1 MHSRSISRRAMAT
14 FGAAT
19 AVCALAAS
27 PAAAQSEQSAYPEKN
42 VRFLVAFAP
51 GGPAD
56 IVARITGQALGERW
70 GKTVVVENRGGAGG
84 NIAAVAASRAEPDG
98 YTILVTTSALAVNL
112 SFYDNPGYAIGDF
125 KTAALIATAPN
136 IIVGAPS
143 LKASTL
149 KDVIT
154 LAGSQ
159 SLSYGSAGLGTTP
172 HLSGERVFRLLG
184 KVDVRHVPFTGAG
197 PAVAATMSG
206 HVPLASVALS
216 AAIEQVKAG
225 TVKGLAVT
233 SAARLPDLP
242 NVPTVAESGLGEVE
256 DATWVA
262 LFVPAKTPDAIV
274 ARINAD
280 ANAAMSGPKARE
292 ALGKAGFLPL
302 SGDVAQAQA
311 YVASEVKK
319 WGEVVKASGVKAPN

>member
-1 MHSRSISRRAMAT
+1 MTRSIIRHLS
-14 FGAAT
+14 
-19 AVCALAAS
+19 LAAGVAALSASVLFTS
-27 PAAAQSEQSAYPEKN
+27 PGLAQDATGYPDKN

-56 IVARITGQALGERW
+56 IVARIAGQALGERW

-84 NIAAVAASRAEPDG
+84 NIAAVAASRAEADG

-112 SFYDNPGYAIGDF
+112 SFYDNPGYALRDF

-143 LKASTL
+143 LKANSL
-149 KDVIT
+149 KDVIA
-154 LAGSQ
+154 LAKTEA
-159 SLSYGSAGLGTTP
+159 LSYGSAGLGTTP
-172 HLSGERVFRLLG
+172 HLSGERIFRLLG

-197 PAVAATMSG
+197 PAVAATLAG

-216 AAIEQVKAG
+216 AAIQQVKAG

-242 NVPTVAESGLGEVE
+242 NVPTVAESGLGDVE

-262 LFVPAKTPDAIV
+262 LFVPAATPASIV

-280 ANAAMSGPKARE
+280 ANAAMAGAKAKE
-292 ALGKAGFLPL
+292 ALARAGFLPL
-302 SGDVAQAQA
+302 SGDLASASR
-311 YVASEVKK
+311 YVESEVKK
-319 WGEVVKASGVKAPN
+319 WGEVVKASGVKAAN

>member
-1 MHSRSISRRAMAT
+1 MKAESVSRRALLAAST
-14 FGAAT
+14 ILALGAA
-19 AVCALAAS
+19 AAS
-27 PAAAQSEQSAYPEKN
+27 PAAAQNYPEKN

-56 IVARITGQALGERW
+56 IVARIAGQALGELW
-70 GKTVVVENRGGAGG
+70 GKSVVVENRGGAGG
-84 NIAAVAASRAEPDG
+84 NIAAVAASRADADG

-112 SFYDNPGYAIGDF
+112 TFYDNPGYSLDDLKA
-125 KTAALIATAPN
+125 AALIATAPN

-143 LKASTL
+143 LKANTL
-149 KDVIT
+149 KDVIA
-154 LAGSQ
+154 LARAET
-159 SLSYGSAGLGTTP
+159 LSYGSAGLGTTP
-172 HLSGERVFRLLG
+172 HLSGERIFRLLG

-197 PAVAATMSG
+197 PAVAATMAG

-233 SAARLPDLP
+233 SDKRLPELP
-242 NVPTVAESGLGEVE
+242 DVPTVAESGLGDVE

-262 LFVPAKTPDAIV
+262 LFVPAKTPAAIV
-274 ARINAD
+274 AKINAD
-280 ANAAMSGPKARE
+280 AAKAMSAPKAKE
-292 ALGKAGFLPL
+292 ALAKAGFLPL
-302 SGDVAQAQA
+302 GGDVQKAQG

-319 WGEVVKASGVKAPN
+319 WGEVVKASGVKAAN